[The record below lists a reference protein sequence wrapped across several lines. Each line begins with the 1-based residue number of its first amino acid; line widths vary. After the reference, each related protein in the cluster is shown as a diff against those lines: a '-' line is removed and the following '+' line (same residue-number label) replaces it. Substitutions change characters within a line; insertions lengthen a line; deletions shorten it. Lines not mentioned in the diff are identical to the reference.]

1 MKINYGCGKNKLEGF
16 VNIDIEATCNP
27 DVVCDARFEPLPY
40 SDVEL
45 IVAFHVIEHV
55 EYAHQ
60 GKVLDQFARVLKS
73 GGRLVLS
80 YPDFEKCSYNFL
92 TNHRGLKDFWRATLY
107 GRQLYPGDYHVT
119 PMVTNDLV
127 EMLKT
132 LGFVNFNVRPEV
144 NEDYNT
150 VVECVKAEKPFDYS
164 EALKETIFG
173 EFSPTNGRFRNL
185 SNDKST
191 A

>member
-1 MKINYGCGKNKLEGF
+1 MRINYGCGKNKLVGF
-16 VNIDIEATCNP
+16 VNIDIEPSCEP
-27 DVVCDARFEPLPY
+27 DEVCDARFQPLPY
-40 SDVEL
+40 SDVDL
-45 IVAFHVIEHV
+45 IVAFHVIEHI

-60 GKVLDQFARVLKS
+60 GKVLDQFARVLKPE
-73 GGRLVLS
+73 GRLVLS
-80 YPDFEKCSYNFL
+80 FPDFEKCANNFL

-127 EMLKT
+127 NTLKT
-132 LGFVNFNVRPEV
+132 LGFNNFSVRPEPL
-144 NEDYNT
+144 EDYNT
-150 VVECVKAEKPFDYS
+150 IVECQKLAKPFDYS

-185 SNDKST
+185 SNDKSAT
-191 A
+191 